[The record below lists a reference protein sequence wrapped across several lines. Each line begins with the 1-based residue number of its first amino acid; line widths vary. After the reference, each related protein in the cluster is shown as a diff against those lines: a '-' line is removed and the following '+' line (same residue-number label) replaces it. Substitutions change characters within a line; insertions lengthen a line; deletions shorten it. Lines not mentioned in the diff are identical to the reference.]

1 MRVRFHK
8 RFVKDY
14 SRLDLKIHH
23 AVKNRL
29 QIFCTNPYHAELSN
43 HPLKGKW
50 RGYRSINLSGDFR
63 AVYKKEVSDEEVIFI
78 TIGSHSQLYG

>member
-1 MRVRFHK
+1 MKVRFHK

-14 SRLDLKIHH
+14 NRLDLKIRRALEKH
-23 AVKNRL
+23 L
-29 QIFCTNPYHAELSN
+29 QIFCINPYQAKLSN

-50 RGYRSINLSGDFR
+50 QGYRSINISGDFR
-63 AVYKKEVSDEEVIFI
+63 AVYKQVGEDEAIFV

>member
-14 SRLDLKIHH
+14 DRLGSK
-23 AVKNRL
+23 VRRTFESRL
-29 QIFCTNPYHAELSN
+29 QIFCANPYQAELSN

-50 RGYRSINLSGDFR
+50 RGYRSINISGDLR
-63 AVYKKEVSDEEVIFI
+63 AVYKEVNDEEVIFI

>member
-1 MRVRFHK
+1 MKVLFHK

-14 SRLDLKIHH
+14 NRLDLKIQHIFE
-23 AVKNRL
+23 KRL
-29 QIFCTNPYHAELSN
+29 QIFCTNPYQVKLSN

-50 RGYRSINLSGDFR
+50 QGYRSINISEDFR
-63 AVYKKEVSDEEVIFI
+63 AVYKETSEEEVIFI